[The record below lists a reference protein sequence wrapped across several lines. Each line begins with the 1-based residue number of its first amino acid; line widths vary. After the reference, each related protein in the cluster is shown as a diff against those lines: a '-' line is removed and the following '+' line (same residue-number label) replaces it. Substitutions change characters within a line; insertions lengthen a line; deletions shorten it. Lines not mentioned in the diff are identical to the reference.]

1 MEKILVLSIAISF
14 LVTFMSMPF
23 WIRKAKKIGLIW
35 SDMNKY
41 EKVKVA
47 GSGGIIALLGF
58 ILAVLVYIALKT
70 FYFKSGEHIV
80 EILALTTSVLM
91 FAGIG
96 VIDDL
101 LGWQH
106 GGLSKNLRILLC
118 VFAAVPLAVINA
130 GHNSIDLP
138 GLGIVSLG
146 LLYPLLLVPLGIVAT
161 STTFNMLAGFNG
173 LEAGQ
178 GIIILTGLSF
188 VSYFSG
194 NSWVALIGLY
204 MAAALV
210 AFWIFNKF
218 PAKVFPGDALT
229 YPVGGL
235 IAMMAILGNFEKIAV
250 FFFIL
255 YILEVVL
262 KSRGNLKMQSFGKPN
277 KDGNLE
283 MPYKKIYGVT
293 HLALWILK
301 KIKRDGKVYE
311 KDVVYLIYGFQ
322 IMIIIIGFL
331 IFKQDI
337 FSR

>member
-14 LVTFMSMPF
+14 IVTFIFLPA
-23 WIRKAKKIGLIW
+23 WIKKARKIGLIW
-35 SDMNKY
+35 PDMNKY
-41 EKVKVA
+41 EREGVA
-47 GSGGIIALLGF
+47 GSGGIIV
-58 ILAVLVYIALKT
+58 ILAFLLSILVYIALKT
-70 FYFKSGEHIV
+70 FYFKSAEHII

-96 VIDDL
+96 IIDDL

-118 VFAAVPLAVINA
+118 VFSAIPLVVINA
-130 GHNSIDLP
+130 GHSSMNLP
-138 GLGIVSLG
+138 IMGLVNFG

-178 GIIILTGLSF
+178 GVILLTSLSF

-210 AFWIFNKF
+210 AFWFLNKV
-218 PAKVFPGDALT
+218 PAKILPGDVLT

-235 IAMMAILGNFEKIAV
+235 IGIMAILGNFEKIAV
-250 FFFIL
+250 FFFIP
-255 YILEVVL
+255 YILETIL
-262 KSRGNLKMQSFGKPN
+262 KLRGKLKKQSFGKPL
-277 KDGNLE
+277 KDGTLDLNYDKLYGLTHVAIWLLNKVNIKPTE
-283 MPYKKIYGVT
+283 KK
-293 HLALWILK
+293 
-301 KIKRDGKVYE
+301 
-311 KDVVYLIYGFQ
+311 VVYLIWLFQ
-322 IMIIIIGFL
+322 IAIILIGFI
-331 IFKQDI
+331 IFKKGI
-337 FSR
+337 FM